1 MNTEKH
7 KRIAIILIVSAIG
20 LGAIGAHFLRNI
32 LSNSELNALNI
43 GVRYQLF
50 HGLSLLVLALNAK
63 KFNSN
68 INKSLNLMT
77 TGICLFSFSIYLLSF
92 QKSVNLSMA
101 FLGPITP
108 IGGVLLITSW
118 ITLFF
123 SIKKID

>member
-1 MNTEKH
+1 MNTEIH

-20 LGAIGAHFLRNI
+20 LGAIGAHFLKNI
-32 LSNSELNALNI
+32 LTNSELNSLNI

-50 HGLSLLVLALNAK
+50 HGLSLLVLSLNAK

-68 INKSLNLMT
+68 INKSLNLMA

-92 QKSVNLSMA
+92 QKSVNLSMT

-123 SIKKID
+123 SFKKID

>member
-1 MNTEKH
+1 MNTEIH

-20 LGAIGAHFLRNI
+20 LGAIGTHFLRNI
-32 LSNSELNALNI
+32 LSNSELNTLNI

-92 QKSVNLSMA
+92 QKSVNLSIN

>member
-20 LGAIGAHFLRNI
+20 LGAIGTHFLRNI
-32 LSNSELNALNI
+32 LSNSELNTLNI

-92 QKSVNLSMA
+92 QKSVNLSMT